1 MSKVG
6 ITALTAMAHVA
17 DVQRS
22 IAFYAHLGFE
32 VRGSFAPPGED
43 QPSWVSLVAS
53 DAQLML
59 TRADAPVIADQQG
72 VLFYLYCA
80 DVAGMRRHLVDAGF
94 DAGEITKPFFNPHG
108 DFRFVDPDGY
118 VIFVTHT

>member
-1 MSKVG
+1 MSKVA

-22 IAFYAHLGFE
+22 VAFYAHLGFE
-32 VRGSFAPPGED
+32 VQGSFAPPGED
-43 QPSWVSLVAS
+43 VPSWVSLSAG

-59 TRADAPVIADQQG
+59 TRADAPVIADHQG

-80 DVAGMRRHLVDAGF
+80 DVAGVRQHLVDAGLQ
-94 DAGEITKPFFNPHG
+94 AGEITKPFFNPHG
-108 DFRFVDPDGY
+108 EFRLVDPDGY